1 MNLGDR
7 QIHFPLLVLGVPHPD
22 FGEAVV
28 AVCEATDAHKAQL
41 SGPHPLSAGEKEQL
55 RKLLAPYKI
64 PKAVH
69 FMPLPRNHLGLFGG

>member
-1 MNLGDR
+1 MNSLK
-7 QIHFPLLVLGVPHPD
+7 LNSTGVPHPD

-28 AVCEATDAHKAQL
+28 AVCEAADGHKENL
-41 SGPHPLSAGEKEQL
+41 NGPHQITSEEKDAF

-69 FMPLPRNHLGLFGG
+69 FMPLPRNHLGGKLH